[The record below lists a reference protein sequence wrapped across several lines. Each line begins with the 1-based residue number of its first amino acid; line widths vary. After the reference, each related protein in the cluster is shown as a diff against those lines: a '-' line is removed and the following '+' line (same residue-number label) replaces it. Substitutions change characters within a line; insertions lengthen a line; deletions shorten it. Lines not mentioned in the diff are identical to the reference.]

1 MLIKEKKHVP
11 RQAHNNQTT
20 TTDDVEKAIHS
31 HGEIQEEQKQHC
43 QQEEQQSST
52 PSFFQ
57 SLHVF
62 KNPQFLSLTMAELA
76 ASIGYLIPLYY
87 MQSKSSSFQSP
98 LELVGVK
105 TIL

>member
-1 MLIKEKKHVP
+1 LQN
-11 RQAHNNQTT
+11 RTT
-20 TTDDVEKAIHS
+20 TTGDVEKTS
-31 HGEIQEEQKQHC
+31 SMTPQDDQEQQ
-43 QQEEQQSST
+43 QQEPQGR

-87 MQSKSSSFQSP
+87 MQSKFSIDSSAS
-98 LELVGVK
+98 
-105 TIL
+105 